1 MPVFFCNI
9 DLNNYPMG
17 RIFPRVEKL
26 TSSSSI
32 ISISLLIAC
41 IVATFVVVS
50 SLCSLSLKKKKSSK
64 KKSNEPVNSRIN
76 TVTEDTKLKRKS
88 SYKSLPESSERPR
101 SPPKLKHARSSSYHF
116 QTSASF
122 GKLTSSMST
131 RLQGGMNSL
140 RQSSVREDRF
150 KEWKEKTFKHED
162 SIWKKQIILG
172 DKCRVPDDEDDTIL
186 YDENG
191 DRYVT
196 YHPKKPATLPSFSR
210 QGSTHEITN

>member
-1 MPVFFCNI
+1 
-9 DLNNYPMG
+9 MG
-17 RIFPRVEKL
+17 RIFPRVAKL
-26 TSSSSI
+26 TSSPSI

-41 IVATFVVVS
+41 IVATFFVVS
-50 SLCSLSLKKKKSSK
+50 SLCGISLKKKISTK
-64 KKSNEPVNSRIN
+64 KKSAKPVNSQIN
-76 TVTEDTKLKRKS
+76 TATEDTTLKRKS
-88 SYKSLPESSERPR
+88 SNNALPESSERPR

-140 RQSSVREDRF
+140 RQSSVRENRF

-172 DKCRVPDDEDDTIL
+172 EKCRVPDEDDDTIL

-196 YHPKKPATLPSFSR
+196 YHPKKPASLPSLSR
-210 QGSTHEITN
+210 QCSTHEIPN